1 MFMPGERKTFYDW
14 KIYNKQL
21 VERGKKLANEIKTV
35 KKEVVDYWKEEL
47 NQMNEGKE
55 GRRFRYTDS
64 MIVFLAILKSA
75 FNVDSYRKLQGLA
88 YLFFENVPEY
98 SRINRRMRALELND
112 LKKINR
118 EITKE
123 KTKGR
128 VLEIAMDGT
137 GVQINGKYVWYDK
150 KHNKGKMRKRDWRK
164 LNIVIDTETRQILG
178 IRVLGRDE
186 NEGSHENTAG
196 IMVDVFENIDKSSK
210 ITKVR
215 GDGGYDNEDNFDMFE
230 FLGIEPVIRIRKPSR
245 NKAEQMSR
253 SLKTKK
259 RRKFFE
265 KKRNKEALKQF
276 DWENYV
282 EDSRYGKRS
291 GIEGFIGSFK
301 RFFGEKCFSRLD
313 EAIERE
319 IITKALVWNVMM

>member
-1 MFMPGERKTFYDW
+1 MPGERKTFYDW

-35 KKEVVDYWKEEL
+35 KKEVVDYWEEEL

-137 GVQINGKYVWYDK
+137 GVQIQYF
-150 KHNKGKMRKRDWRK
+150 RK
-164 LNIVIDTETRQILG
+164 
-178 IRVLGRDE
+178 
-186 NEGSHENTAG
+186 
-196 IMVDVFENIDKSSK
+196 
-210 ITKVR
+210 
-215 GDGGYDNEDNFDMFE
+215 
-230 FLGIEPVIRIRKPSR
+230 
-245 NKAEQMSR
+245 
-253 SLKTKK
+253 
-259 RRKFFE
+259 
-265 KKRNKEALKQF
+265 
-276 DWENYV
+276 
-282 EDSRYGKRS
+282 
-291 GIEGFIGSFK
+291 
-301 RFFGEKCFSRLD
+301 
-313 EAIERE
+313 
-319 IITKALVWNVMM
+319 

>member
-1 MFMPGERKTFYDW
+1 MPGKRKTFYDW
-14 KIYNKQL
+14 KVYNKQL

-35 KKEVVDYWKEEL
+35 KKEVVDYWEEEL

-98 SRINRRMRALELND
+98 SRINRRIRALELND
-112 LKKINR
+112 LLKINR
-118 EITKE
+118 EITKA

-164 LNIVIDTETRQILG
+164 LNIAIDTETRQILG
-178 IRVLGRDE
+178 IKVLGKDE
-186 NEGSHENTAG
+186 SEGSHENTAG
-196 IMVDVFENIDKSSK
+196 IMVDVFENIDRSSK
-210 ITKVR
+210 ITRVR
-215 GDGGYDNEDNFDMFE
+215 GDGGYDNEGNFDMFE
-230 FLGIEPVIRIRKPSR
+230 FLEIDPS
-245 NKAEQMSR
+245 
-253 SLKTKK
+253 
-259 RRKFFE
+259 
-265 KKRNKEALKQF
+265 
-276 DWENYV
+276 
-282 EDSRYGKRS
+282 
-291 GIEGFIGSFK
+291 
-301 RFFGEKCFSRLD
+301 
-313 EAIERE
+313 
-319 IITKALVWNVMM
+319 